1 MDDEIL
7 EQGFS
12 MYREEKERKRT
23 IKYETMYVRERK
35 VVDR

>member
-12 MYREEKERKRT
+12 MCREEKERKRT
-23 IKYETMYVRERK
+23 IKYETMYVQERR